1 MDTQSQ
7 IKSSPNIFQRVLG
20 VMSDLDYIQKG
31 PKSVNGQ
38 YRYASHD
45 QVTSALH
52 PLFVKHGLVAIP
64 SVEESMQDG
73 NRTTVKLLTTFVNAD
88 NPTDSFTTRSLGY
101 GVDAGDKGPGK
112 AVSYAFKMA
121 CLKVFCLATG
131 DDPDNDANA
140 KHEPAKC
147 QDFDFK
153 IMAQF
158 SDKDQAKMK
167 RYVKYCS
174 SVSNVHEE
182 NVKKEAVQRPEDFI
196 AKFKNWNPKK
206 DKE

>member
-1 MDTQSQ
+1 M
-7 IKSSPNIFQRVLG
+7 
-20 VMSDLDYIQKG
+20 MSELDYVAKG
-31 PKSVNGQ
+31 DKTVNGQ
-38 YRYASHD
+38 YTFVSHD
-45 QVTSALH
+45 QVTAKVH
-52 PLFVKHGLVAIP
+52 PMLVKYGIVVLP
-64 SVEESMQDG
+64 SVEEMTREG
-73 NRTTVKLLTTFVNAD
+73 NKTFGKLLVTFVNVD
-88 NPTDSFTTRSLGY
+88 NPSDNFSVRHCGE
-101 GVDAGDKGPGK
+101 GIDQGDKGPGK

-140 KHEPAKC
+140 KYEPAKC